1 MIKLVIFDLDDTL
14 YPEIEFVKSGFRTVS
29 LIISQDFGFDSNYVY
44 NLLIEAFNENKK
56 FVFNRVLNHFGIY
69 NEDYLSYLVSVYRN
83 HNPEIRLYK
92 DAEEILPHL
101 KKHFLLG
108 LITDGNPYTQKIKV
122 KALNIENYFDYIIYT
137 GEKGDKYRKPSIYSF
152 LDLINKFYIKPNES
166 VYIGDNLEKD
176 FKGPKDIGMFT
187 IRIVRNNGIYRDSIA
202 PSQDF
207 EPDLVINSLFELIDL
222 LKEF

>member
-1 MIKLVIFDLDDTL
+1 M
-14 YPEIEFVKSGFRTVS
+14 
-29 LIISQDFGFDSNYVY
+29 
-44 NLLIEAFNENKK
+44 
-56 FVFNRVLNHFGIY
+56 
-69 NEDYLSYLVSVYRN
+69 
-83 HNPEIRLYK
+83 
-92 DAEEILPHL
+92 EILIL
-101 KKHFLLG
+101 
-108 LITDGNPYTQKIKV
+108 QKIKV

>member
-108 LITDGNPYTQKIKV
+108 LITDGNPYTTKNKS
-122 KALNIENYFDYIIYT
+122 KSS
-137 GEKGDKYRKPSIYSF
+137 KYRK
-152 LDLINKFYIKPNES
+152 
-166 VYIGDNLEKD
+166 
-176 FKGPKDIGMFT
+176 
-187 IRIVRNNGIYRDSIA
+187 
-202 PSQDF
+202 
-207 EPDLVINSLFELIDL
+207 LF
-222 LKEF
+222 